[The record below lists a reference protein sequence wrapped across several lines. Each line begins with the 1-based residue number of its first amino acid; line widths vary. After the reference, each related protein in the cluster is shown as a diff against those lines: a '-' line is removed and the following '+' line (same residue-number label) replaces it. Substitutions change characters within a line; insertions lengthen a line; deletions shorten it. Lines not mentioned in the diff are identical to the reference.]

1 MEMIKVKKI
10 KPMFNRVLTTC
21 NLYKMDSTT
30 DGIIDANKSEGAIM
44 EYQTVIACG
53 PNVRNVKP
61 GDLIVFN
68 PTRYQVMKHKEGSL
82 NDGIIGDNAVL
93 SYNFPIIDVGES
105 PCLYIYDS
113 DIDYVVKEF
122 EIVDNPMEVAEI
134 VDSVPEI
141 V

>member
-1 MEMIKVKKI
+1 MSTLKIKKI

-21 NLYKMDSTT
+21 DLYTEDLMT
-30 DGIIDANKSEGAIM
+30 DGIIDSTKVEGAIK

-53 PNVRNVKP
+53 PMVKCVKP
-61 GDLIVFN
+61 GDIVVVN
-68 PTRYQVMKHKEGSL
+68 PTRYQVMKHKEGTL

-93 SYNFPIIDVGES
+93 SYNFPIMIVDDA

-113 DIDYVVKEF
+113 DIDFVIKEF
-122 EIVDNPMEVAEI
+122 EMVNDEATEI
-134 VDSVPEI
+134 VESAPDI